1 MGWIK
6 DAYDAARMIRDIR
19 KQGWDE
25 RIIMRIESEQILD
38 EKWLS
43 RLGEER
49 NRLYQCVED
58 MGKGKSRC
66 PYCEDYR
73 NCDNKKKGKVR
84 GCEEWTLAWEA
95 NDEQA
100 GTAEAGQTGGEE
112 TKLPFDD
119 EGTGAG
125 ADAPAGDHAGRPQG

>member
-6 DAYDAARMIRDIR
+6 DAYDAAKMIRDIR

-38 EKWLS
+38 EKWLT

-66 PYCEDYR
+66 PYCEDYKT
-73 NCDNKKKGKVR
+73 CTDKHKGKVR
-84 GCEEWTLAWEA
+84 GCDEWTLAWRETY
-95 NDEQA
+95 EQA
-100 GTAEAGQTGGEE
+100 GTAEAGQAGGEKTE
-112 TKLPFDD
+112 LHGDD
-119 EGTGAG
+119 EGAGTG
-125 ADAPAGDHAGRPQG
+125 ADAPAGDHAGRPEE